1 MTDKT
6 REPQYQAALDIA
18 EADGVSRLGLM
29 TNQVWHDD
37 PRRLAILLARYKFVS
52 KMLSGAQDVLEVGC
66 ADAFGTRIVQQEV
79 GQVTAIDF
87 DPVFIADVE
96 ARRQDAWPLKT
107 GVHDMLSG
115 PFPADAPRRFDGA
128 YSLDVIEHIEQKD
141 EGVFVGNLAESLS
154 DTGVLIVGSPSL
166 ASQAYASPAS
176 KEGHINCK
184 TAEDLKALLM
194 AYFANVFVFSMND
207 EVVHTGFYQMAHY
220 YFALCCGPKR

>member
-18 EADGVSRLGLM
+18 DVDGVSRLGLM

-37 PRRLAILLARYKFVS
+37 PRRLAILLARYKFVA
-52 KMLSGAQDVLEVGC
+52 KMLSGAADVMEVGC

-79 GQVTAIDF
+79 GHVTAIDF

-96 ARRQDAWPLKT
+96 ARRAPAWPLTT

-115 PFPADAPRRFDGA
+115 PFPGETPGRFDGI
-128 YSLDVIEHIEQKD
+128 YSLDVVEHIDQKD
-141 EGVFVGNLAESLS
+141 QGVFVGNLAGSLT
-154 DTGVLIVGSPSL
+154 DEGTLIVGSPSL

-184 TAEDLKALLM
+184 TAEDLKALLK
-194 AYFANVFVFSMND
+194 AHFANVFVFSMND

>member
-18 EADGVSRLGLM
+18 DADGVSRLGLM

-37 PRRLAILLARYKFVS
+37 PRRLAILLARYKFVA
-52 KMLSGAQDVLEVGC
+52 KMLSGAADVLEVGC

-96 ARRQDAWPLKT
+96 ARGTPAWPITT

-115 PFPADAPRRFDGA
+115 PFPIETPGRFDGV
-128 YSLDVIEHIEQKD
+128 YSLDVIEHIDAKD
-141 EGVFVGNLAESLS
+141 EVSFVGNLAGSLA
-154 DTGVLIVGSPSL
+154 DDGTLIVGSPSL

-184 TAEDLKALLM
+184 TAEDLKALLKSQ
-194 AYFANVFVFSMND
+194 FANVFVFSMND

>member
-6 REPQYQAALDIA
+6 REPQYQAAVDIA
-18 EADGVSRLGLM
+18 DVYGVSRLGLM
-29 TNQVWHDD
+29 ANQVWHDD
-37 PRRLAILLARYKFVS
+37 PRRLAILLARYKFVA
-52 KMLSGAQDVLEVGC
+52 KILSGAADVMEVGC

-79 GQVTAIDF
+79 GHVTAIDF

-96 ARRQDAWPLKT
+96 ARRAPAWPLTT

-115 PFPADAPRRFDGA
+115 PFPGETPGRFDGV
-128 YSLDVIEHIEQKD
+128 YSLDVVEHIDRKD
-141 EGVFVGNLAESLS
+141 EDVFVGNLAGSLN
-154 DTGVLIVGSPSL
+154 DEGTLIIGSPSL

-184 TAEDLKALLM
+184 TAENLKALLK
-194 AYFANVFVFSMND
+194 AHFANVFVFSMND

>member
-6 REPQYQAALDIA
+6 REPQYQAALEIA
-18 EADGVSRLGLM
+18 ADTGVTQLGLM

-37 PRRLAILLARYKFVS
+37 PRRLAILLARYKFVA
-52 KMLSGAQDVLEVGC
+52 KMLSGMTGVLEVGC

-96 ARRQDAWPLKT
+96 ARRSDAWPMTT

-115 PFPADAPRRFDGA
+115 PFPAGSPHRFDGA

-141 EGVFVGNLAESLS
+141 ETAFVANLAESLT
-154 DTGVLIVGSPSL
+154 DEGTLIVGSPSL
-166 ASQAYASPAS
+166 ASQVYASPAS

-184 TAEDLKALLM
+184 TAGGLKALLN
-194 AYFANVFVFSMND
+194 AHFANVFVFSMND